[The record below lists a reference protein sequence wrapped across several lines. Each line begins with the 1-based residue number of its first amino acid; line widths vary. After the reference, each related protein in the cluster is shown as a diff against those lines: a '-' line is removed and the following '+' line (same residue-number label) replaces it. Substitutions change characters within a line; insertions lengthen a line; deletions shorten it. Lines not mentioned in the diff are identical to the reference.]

1 MTIKHLVLSGGGI
14 NGFYFLGA
22 LYKLIEKDF
31 LNLKNIKSI
40 YASSAGSLVGL
51 IFSLGLKT
59 EDILEYVINRPWE
72 KTIQFT
78 PDMIFSMIEKKGIL
92 TQDFFFKILK
102 KLFQTKNIKLDIK
115 MKDFFEITKIEHHF
129 YALNVSKFKLE
140 DFSYK
145 THPEM
150 KIIDVVY
157 MSCSIPFVFQP
168 LYYKDSFIV
177 DGGMICSYPAEKCLN
192 NCKINEILGLKLNPN
207 KSNRIISKETNI
219 FNYGYYLFDSL
230 VGYSNIK
237 TEKKE
242 LKYELIIPCLATTI
256 ESAIKLINNSELR
269 EKYIKKGEEIADK
282 FLENIN

>member
-1 MTIKHLVLSGGGI
+1 MTIKHLVLSGGGV

-31 LNLKNIKSI
+31 LNLKNIESI

-51 IFSLGLKT
+51 IVSLGLKT

-168 LYYKDSFIV
+168 LYHKDSFIV

-192 NCKINEILGLKLNPN
+192 NCKVNEILGLKLNPN

-256 ESAIKLINNSELR
+256 ESAIKLINNSKLR
-269 EKYIKKGEEIADK
+269 EEYIKKGSEIADK